1 MNYHKYVTPHNLNDS
16 FFLPEVHFFTQTI
29 GYIETLYHG
38 HTFYELFYVISGSIT
53 HIINGKTEKL
63 TTGDLV
69 ILRPGD
75 CHMFTNEHSEDF
87 LHTDILIKLPLF
99 DKVLKFIDNPT
110 VYEAIS
116 GQNPFKCKLEP
127 SEMTNIEKMLK
138 SISVSNKSDQKA
150 MQLSLIS
157 YILYLTLKDPE
168 MLANAA
174 RPFWLKQLL
183 SICQGGDAMSK
194 TKDEIYNLLSSFTYN
209 KSYISRAFKKYMG
222 QTFTEYLNDIRFSS
236 AYNLICFSNESI
248 DSIMEK
254 VGITNRTFF
263 FKEIKRRYN
272 TTPAN
277 LRKTTV
283 NH

>member
-99 DKVLKFIDNPT
+99 NKVLKFIDNPT
-110 VYEAIS
+110 VYEAIN

-168 MLANAA
+168 LLANAA

-183 SICQGGDAMSK
+183 SICQGGDAQCVGRG
-194 TKDEIYNLLSSFTYN
+194 EIPSFY
-209 KSYISRAFKKYMG
+209 
-222 QTFTEYLNDIRFSS
+222 Q
-236 AYNLICFSNESI
+236 
-248 DSIMEK
+248 
-254 VGITNRTFF
+254 
-263 FKEIKRRYN
+263 
-272 TTPAN
+272 
-277 LRKTTV
+277 
-283 NH
+283 